1 MLWSKFRVSLF
12 GDLNIRINCN
22 DFYDVQSSMFYK
34 YHLIHTTLFQNWS
47 ALNSCHFV
55 NVEKQNKIC
64 LIHSWEVIICFIF
77 YSIHLLLQTSPKKY
91 VCKVKQSLY
100 DVTKLHIKNILAG
113 NQQPNTINWKYFEVE
128 YKEHVKHFR

>member
-1 MLWSKFRVSLF
+1 M
-12 GDLNIRINCN
+12 
-22 DFYDVQSSMFYK
+22 
-34 YHLIHTTLFQNWS
+34 
-47 ALNSCHFV
+47 NSCHFV

-64 LIHSWEVIICFIF
+64 LTHSWEVIIYFIF
-77 YSIHLLLQTSPKKY
+77 YSIRLLLQTSPKKY

-128 YKEHVKHFR
+128 YKEHVKHFRYFQLFFTCFLYLKNQSIELKSTWLKIKMKN

>member
-12 GDLNIRINCN
+12 WDLNKRINSN
-22 DFYDVQSSMFYK
+22 DFYDAQSSMFYK
-34 YHLIHTTLFQNWS
+34 YYLIHIVPNWS

-64 LIHSWEVIICFIF
+64 LTHSWEVIIYFIF
-77 YSIHLLLQTSPKKY
+77 YSIRLLLQTSPKKY

-113 NQQPNTINWKYFEVE
+113 NQQPNTIDWKYFEVE